1 MQRLLEKYEVADLLR
16 ISVRSVDRLIKA
28 GVLETVVVGERLRR
42 IPVDAVEQYIQSLRE
57 APK

>member
-28 GVLETVVVGERLRR
+28 GALETVVVGERLRR
-42 IPVDAVEQYIQSLRE
+42 IPVDAVEQYIQNLRE